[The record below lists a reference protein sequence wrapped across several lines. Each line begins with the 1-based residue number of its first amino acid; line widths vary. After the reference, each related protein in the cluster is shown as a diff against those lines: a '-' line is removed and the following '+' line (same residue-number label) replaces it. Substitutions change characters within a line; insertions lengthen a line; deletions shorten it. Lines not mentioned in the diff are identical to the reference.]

1 MYRHSLSPGGPGPR
15 FCGFLNISAL
25 HVQYGFQ
32 AFARFKRPECTRL
45 HLRELQSQTFSR
57 RSVHPK
63 LPRKVRRSQ
72 SWWALSRPYCHC
84 IIYLKVPS
92 MTKSSVHP
100 WIQSDQKYRVA
111 ALLEKNLENY
121 WRNSLTIIIWKSIS
135 LIEFNQTSIQND
147 GSKLFG
153 RPLNLQS
160 RYPLDRFLSG
170 G

>member
-45 HLRELQSQTFSR
+45 HLRELQSQIFSR
-57 RSVHPK
+57 RSVRPK

-84 IIYLKVPS
+84 IIYQGPLYHKILRPSLNTKWSKVQGCCPFR
-92 MTKSSVHP
+92 K
-100 WIQSDQKYRVA
+100 K
-111 ALLEKNLENY
+111 LENY
-121 WRNSLTIIIWKSIS
+121 WRNSLTIIIWNSIS